1 MMNMLLNL
9 RNVLTARKLFTIPPP
24 IGCIRLFVTHS
35 VSHSPFPYPVAW
47 RLWGRMAYTPMI
59 SRPRDSKRAK
69 SCISY
74 TER

>member
-9 RNVLTARKLFTIPPP
+9 RNMLTARELFTTP
-24 IGCIRLFVTHS
+24 ICCIRLFVTHS

-59 SRPRDSKRAK
+59 SRTDPVIHFEFK
-69 SCISY
+69 
-74 TER
+74 